1 MAVLARVL
9 SGMDVRTEVSPDDP
23 CAPYTLRAIVRS
35 FACTIRG
42 AGGLFATIFQS
53 KVSVAGLAVKEDR
66 RLELDGIAVS
76 EVFINE
82 LVKNGLL
89 DVTSVGFEVEPAL
102 ANVFVATF
110 AVCILY
116 GSEGD

>member
-9 SGMDVRTEVSPDDP
+9 SGMDIMTEVSP
-23 CAPYTLRAIVRS
+23 CCGCSYLCRAIVRS

-116 GSEGD
+116 GSKGD

>member
-9 SGMDVRTEVSPDDP
+9 SGMDIRTEVSP
-23 CAPYTLRAIVRS
+23 CCGCSYLCRAIVRS
-35 FACTIRG
+35 FACTIR
-42 AGGLFATIFQS
+42 AGELFATIFQS

-66 RLELDGIAVS
+66 RLELDGFAVS
-76 EVFINE
+76 EVIINK
-82 LVKNGLL
+82 LVKNRLL